1 MTNGPRPPAPSDDNR
16 GLAARAL
23 AVPVHAYRL
32 FLSPLLGPN
41 CRYYP
46 SCSAY
51 ALDALRV
58 HGALKGSWLS
68 VRRICRC
75 HPWHPGGYDPV
86 PAPADRQ
93 SHSRIA
99 DAFRHE

>member
-1 MTNGPRPPAPSDDNR
+1 MTHGPTCARPDRSP
-16 GLAARAL
+16 GLAARVL

-32 FLSPLLGPN
+32 LLSPLLGPN

-46 SCSAY
+46 TCSAY

-68 VRRICRC
+68 VQRVCRC

-86 PAPADRQ
+86 PAPADRH
-93 SHSRIA
+93 SHSRIE